1 MSSRIV
7 AENIRLKRA
16 YNSAGSGDG
25 TRILIDRLW
34 PRGVRKAD
42 AAIDVWAKDI
52 APSTALRRW
61 FGHDPARWHEFRR
74 RYSEEIHRRRDRL
87 DELRTLAQKGRIT
100 LVFAA
105 RDEAHVVNENQ
116 LAGRRP
122 FRLER
127 AYRDE
132 ERALRPGQD
141 VPGRPGEGTEVRA
154 SDVGW

>member
-1 MSSRIV
+1 MSGRIV

-25 TRILIDRLW
+25 TRVLVDRLW

-52 APSTALRRW
+52 APSPALRRW

-87 DELRTLAQKGRIT
+87 DELRTLAQKGRVT

-105 RDEAHVVNENQ
+105 RDEVHNDAVVLREV
-116 LAGRRP
+116 LLGRSIPRRP
-122 FRLER
+122 PPRSHSL
-127 AYRDE
+127 
-132 ERALRPGQD
+132 
-141 VPGRPGEGTEVRA
+141 
-154 SDVGW
+154 

>member
-7 AENIRLKRA
+7 AESIRLKRA
-16 YNSAGSGDG
+16 YDSAGSGDG
-25 TRILIDRLW
+25 TRILVDRLW

-52 APSTALRRW
+52 APSTALRKW

-87 DELRTLAQKGRIT
+87 DELRTLARKGPIT

-105 RDEAHVVNENQ
+105 HDEAHNDAVVLREI
-116 LAGRRP
+116 LLGRSIPR
-122 FRLER
+122 
-127 AYRDE
+127 
-132 ERALRPGQD
+132 
-141 VPGRPGEGTEVRA
+141 
-154 SDVGW
+154 